1 MLEKNGEYIGQVV
14 NIGSN
19 GEGIV
24 KCNNETVFVP
34 FCLIDE
40 EIKFKVLK
48 VSNKA
53 IFGKLLEVIKPSAN
67 RTEPKC
73 KYFYKCGGCQLQ
85 HLKYESQVQLKKDN
99 IKTCFKKIAGLD
111 IEVLDAIKGTKIY
124 KYRNKLQLP
133 VQFDGEKNIIGFY
146 SENSHRVIDID
157 DCIINPDW
165 TKTIISAFRFF
176 LEKYSLFGLNQVDF
190 SGDIREITVKEI
202 GKNLIITVVGLKK
215 ELKNK
220 KELIELLKEKISQN
234 FSLFYNYNNSTSNVI
249 YSDNFSLIYGE
260 ENYLSKMNEIIYGT
274 GVRSF
279 SQVNTEVCSLLYDRV
294 IEELNIQSNTTV
306 IDAYSGA
313 GLMTAM
319 IGKKANKVIG
329 IEIVPEA
336 VKIADKLMEN
346 NGLKNKVTNYC
357 GKCEDILPKIIEK
370 EKDSKISVVLDP
382 PRKGCDIKVLD
393 SIVKSNVDRIVY
405 VSCMPQTLARDVG
418 LIIGSLTV
426 ENNEIVR
433 LKEYKERYKIEKVIP
448 FEMFPNTKHVETLC
462 VLKKI

>member
-1 MLEKNGEYIGQVV
+1 MLEKNGEYVGQVV
-14 NIGSN
+14 NIGAN
-19 GEGIV
+19 GEGVV
-24 KCNNETVFVP
+24 KYANDTVFVP
-34 FCLIDE
+34 FALTGE

-48 VSNKA
+48 ISNKA
-53 IFGKLLEVIKPSAN
+53 IFGKLLEVVKPSPY
-67 RTEPKC
+67 RVEPKC

-85 HLKYESQVQLKKDN
+85 HLEYPKQVELKKEN
-99 IKTCFKKIAGLD
+99 IKNCFKKIAGLD
-111 IEVLDAIKGTKIY
+111 VEVSNAVVGSKTY

-133 VQFDGEKNIIGFY
+133 VQFDGVKNVIGFY

-165 TKTIISAFRFF
+165 TKNIIETFRFF
-176 LEKYSLFGLNQVDF
+176 LEKYSLFGLNQIDF
-190 SGDIREITVKEI
+190 SGDVREITVKEI
-202 GKNLIITVVGLKK
+202 GENLIITVVGLKK

-220 KELIELLKEKISQN
+220 KELIELLKERLKQK

-249 YSDNFSLIYGE
+249 YSDNFSLLYGE
-260 ENYLSKMNEIIYGT
+260 ENYLSKMNGIIYGT

-279 SQVNTEVCSLLYDRV
+279 SQVNTEVCNLLYSKV
-294 IEELNIQSNTTV
+294 IEELKITEDTTI

-319 IGKKANKVIG
+319 IGKSAEKVIG

-336 VKIADKLMEN
+336 VKIADKLMED

-357 GKCEDILPKIIEK
+357 GKCEEILPKIINEEK
-370 EKDSKISVVLDP
+370 NTKISVVLDP
-382 PRKGCDIKVLD
+382 PRKGCDSKVLD
-393 SIVKSNVDRIVY
+393 SIVKSGVDRIVY

-418 LIIGSLTV
+418 LLTGSLFV

-433 LKEYKERYKIEKVIP
+433 SKEYKGRYRIEKIIP

-462 VLKKI
+462 VLEKI